1 MGVIGL
7 RAAVLHVSLA
17 GDMSDSRVVGMF
29 LPSTNGLHFA
39 NRFPSGPTL
48 RLGPL
53 DPRWIGI
60 GDASAGLCGGMAWY
74 VRERFE
80 AGQPIPGDTEPP
92 INGSPLFAVLV
103 RRQVKSLEWLRTPL
117 GFWWMGAFGADR
129 IARRTRETHWPRIRA
144 TIDAG
149 RLAMVGLVR
158 NKGLNPLNLT
168 KNHQVLCYGY
178 DVAEGTIRLRIY
190 DPNWPDR
197 DDVTV
202 VIDPDRVAQST
213 AEPLLGVL
221 ALD

>member
-1 MGVIGL
+1 MT
-7 RAAVLHVSLA
+7 
-17 GDMSDSRVVGMF
+17 DSNVVGTF
-29 LPSTNGLHFA
+29 LPSRNGFHFA
-39 NRFPSGPTL
+39 NRFPSGPTV
-48 RLGPL
+48 RFGPI
-53 DPRWIGI
+53 DPRRIGV
-60 GDASAGLCGGMAWY
+60 GDAAAGLCGGMAWF

-80 AGQPIPGDTEPP
+80 ADQPIPPDTQPP
-92 INGSPLFAVLV
+92 ANGSPLFQVLV

-158 NKGLNPLNLT
+158 NKGVNPFNLT

-178 DVAEGTIRLRIY
+178 DATEGTIRLRLY

-202 VIDPDRVAQST
+202 AIEPDRASQST
-213 AEPLLGVL
+213 GETLFGVL
-221 ALD
+221 SLD